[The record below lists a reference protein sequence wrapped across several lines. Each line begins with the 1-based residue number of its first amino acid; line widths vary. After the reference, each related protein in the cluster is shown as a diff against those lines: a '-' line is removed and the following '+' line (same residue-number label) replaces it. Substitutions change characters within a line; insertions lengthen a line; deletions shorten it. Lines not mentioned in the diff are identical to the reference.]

1 MSATL
6 DAGLFE
12 KYFSAKVL
20 YVRGRQFPVKVFYT
34 PVPEPNYLD
43 AMLIAILQVWHS
55 FVKNTELGNFN
66 LFSEVTS

>member
-1 MSATL
+1 MKINQFKKKPLKLVIMSATL

-20 YVRGRQFPVKVFYT
+20 YVRGRQFPVKVLYT

-43 AMLIAILQVWHS
+43 AMLIAILQV
-55 FVKNTELGNFN
+55 N
-66 LFSEVTS
+66 